1 MSIILKTPGPD
12 GKILLFSKGADSTIT
27 DKLSKNSSYL
37 ASTEKFLL
45 NFARKG
51 LRTLMI
57 AYKELTNDEY
67 FQWNNEINVRI
78 FLIFLGVNYK
88 RL

>member
-27 DKLSKNSSYL
+27 EKLSKNTNYL
-37 ASTEKFLL
+37 PSTEKFLL

-57 AYKELTNDEY
+57 AYKELKNEEY
-67 FQWNNEINVRI
+67 FQWNNEINVQNFFI
-78 FLIFLGVNYK
+78 F
-88 RL
+88 